1 MLASL
6 LKTESLPSDL
16 KRLIQI
22 KTEGNPFYLEELVN
36 SLIESEALVRENGNW
51 KITKA
56 LNEAEI
62 SSSIHGLISGRLDR
76 LEKETKRI
84 LQEASVIGRA
94 FLYEILMKITELKD
108 RIEVGLNTLER
119 LDLIRTR
126 SLQPDLEYMFKHPLT
141 QEVAYNGLLKKERQ
155 RIHEQIGV
163 VMEQLFDNRLPEF
176 YETLAFH
183 FSHGRSAHKAVD
195 YLMKSGEKSLARYA
209 VQESHEY
216 YKEAYNLIMG
226 QETKTEEGREL
237 LFVLLN
243 KWSLVYYHRGD
254 FKGLTDLLKR
264 HEGEADL
271 VKDQEEKGM
280 FYSWLG
286 FILQFRWEIEDSY
299 KYLRKALQIGE
310 EAGNRRVIGYACTW
324 LVYACA
330 SL

>member
-1 MLASL
+1 
-6 LKTESLPSDL
+6 
-16 KRLIQI
+16 
-22 KTEGNPFYLEELVN
+22 
-36 SLIESEALVRENGNW
+36 
-51 KITKA
+51 
-56 LNEAEI
+56 
-62 SSSIHGLISGRLDR
+62 
-76 LEKETKRI
+76 
-84 LQEASVIGRA
+84 
-94 FLYEILMKITELKD
+94 MKITELKD
-108 RIEVGLNTLER
+108 RIEGGLNTLER

-141 QEVAYNGLLKKERQ
+141 QEVVYNGLLKKERQ

-163 VMEQLFDNRLPEF
+163 VMEQLFENRLPEF

-183 FSHGRSAHKAVD
+183 FTHGRSAHKAVD

-216 YKEAYNLIMG
+216 YKEAYNLITG
-226 QETKTEEGREL
+226 KETKTEEEREL

-243 KWSLVYYHRGD
+243 KWSLVYYYRGD
-254 FKGLTDLLKR
+254 FKGQTDLLKR
-264 HEGEADL
+264 HEREADV

-280 FYSWLG
+280 FYAWLG

-310 EAGNRRVIGYACTW
+310 EADNQRVIGYACIW

-330 SL
+330 ICDKYEEGYSFWERAVEHCRIDKIRPVSLL